1 MTDEALAFT
10 PIIIVWATFFFV
22 LWKVGGCKGKLF
34 GSYYDYEKI
43 KNGTFRYCVFLTI
56 LLEISTIFTQKQGR
70 YGGSTKLFGSY
81 YDDEALAFTPI
92 IIWATFFFILWI
104 VRGYMG
110 KK

>member
-56 LLEISTIFTQKQGR
+56 LLEISTIFTQKEGR
-70 YGGSTKLFGSY
+70 YGGSTN
-81 YDDEALAFTPI
+81 AFTPI
-92 IIWATFFFILWI
+92 IIWATFFFIVWI
-104 VRGYMG
+104 VRRYMG